1 MFRYVVFLV
10 IMFRH
15 IISNN
20 ILTKYKGIS
29 YLPLAEIINIKFL
42 VMSVLV
48 TPKIPPANPSVGGF
62 HLAAGSWIKTVCVH
76 QTSQLKNA
84 LVEREM
90 ERGPS

>member
-62 HLAAGSWIKTVCVH
+62 HLAAGS
-76 QTSQLKNA
+76 
-84 LVEREM
+84 
-90 ERGPS
+90 